1 MCTGPIQQLL
11 LPSALLVELRVFL
24 LLVEMLDGSRIFS
37 DVFLWFKKAEYVVL
51 CALMFKSD
59 LVIKEG
65 GTVITVY

>member
-1 MCTGPIQQLL
+1 MYRAHTAAAATFSFASRTKSLL
-11 LPSALLVELRVFL
+11 TV
-24 LLVEMLDGSRIFS
+24 VEMLDGSRIFS